1 MSENLWKVLY
11 NFMIKTGKLQKRKK
25 ERKKGKKHNIP
36 TPTAPN
42 CCPTNELGLN

>member
-1 MSENLWKVLY
+1 MYLC
-11 NFMIKTGKLQKRKK
+11 GKDREIYKK